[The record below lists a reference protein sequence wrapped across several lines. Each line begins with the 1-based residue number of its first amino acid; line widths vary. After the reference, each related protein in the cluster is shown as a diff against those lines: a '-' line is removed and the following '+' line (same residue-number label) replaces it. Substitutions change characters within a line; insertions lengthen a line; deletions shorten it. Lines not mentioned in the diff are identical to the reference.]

1 MMTFGQAVGE
11 LRTAQKSK
19 RGVSLYSRF
28 VNRPLGRLLAA
39 AAYRARMTPNQVTA
53 VSALVT
59 ALGLAVLIVFG
70 PGIASGIVTA
80 VLLVL
85 GFALDSADGQVAR
98 LTRTSSPAGEWLDH
112 VVDSGKIVAV
122 HATVLVV
129 VLLHGLAGPGW
140 AWIPLA
146 FQVVAIVTFAGGLLI
161 ELLKRASRAAGAPSA
176 SPSTAPPSTLRAI
189 ALLPADYGILA
200 IAFVLWVWPPLF
212 IVVYTLLFAANV
224 IIALLL
230 LVKWFRELSRPAN
243 P

>member
-1 MMTFGQAVGE
+1 MEAMTFGQAIGE
-11 LRTAQKSK
+11 LRSAQKSK

-28 VNRPLGRLLAA
+28 VNRPLGRILAA

-53 VSALVT
+53 VSAVVT
-59 ALGLAVLIVFG
+59 ALGLVVLLLAG
-70 PGIASGIVTA
+70 PGLVGGIVTA
-80 VLLVL
+80 LLLVL

-98 LTRTSSPAGEWLDH
+98 LTGRSSPAGEWLDH
-112 VVDSGKIVAV
+112 VVDAGKIVAV

-129 VLLHGLAGPGW
+129 VLTHGLAGPGW

-146 FQVVAIVTFAGGLLI
+146 FQIVAIVTFAGGLLI
-161 ELLKRASRAAGAPSA
+161 ELLKRAARAGAPA
-176 SPSTAPPSTLRAI
+176 PSAPPSTLRAV

-200 IAFVLWVWPPLF
+200 VAFVFWVWAPLF
-212 IVVYTLLFAANV
+212 LVVYTLLFAANV
-224 IIALLL
+224 VIAGLL